1 VYVVRGTGLR
11 ARSSIE
17 VHEMK
22 SRNLRLA
29 SLVVLSALVPGG
41 IKAQKNESRPALLVS
56 TSWLAQHISDK
67 NLVLLH
73 VGDRKEYDAQHI
85 PGARFIS
92 LNDISVSDHEHPGG
106 LMLQMQPTQV
116 LHDKLADLGISNNS
130 RVIVYYGNDWV
141 TPATRV
147 VFTLNYAGLGD
158 NTSLLDGGMQAWKH
172 DNHSV
177 TDKVPEIS
185 RGTLA
190 ALTTKPI
197 IVDAEWVKD
206 HVGKPGISVVDGRAA
221 SYYDGT
227 DTGGGMGVTHRT
239 GHIAGARSVPYTEIT
254 TDDLKLKSVPE
265 LEALF
270 AKAGVKPG
278 DTVVGYCHIGQQAT
292 GMLFAARLTG
302 HPVLLYD
309 GSFEDW
315 SAHTSYPV
323 ETKATH

>member
-1 VYVVRGTGLR
+1 
-11 ARSSIE
+11 
-17 VHEMK
+17 MK

-29 SLVVLSALVPGG
+29 LFVVLSALIPAGMR
-41 IKAQKNESRPALLVS
+41 AQPASRPALLVS
-56 TSWLAQHISDK
+56 TSWLAQHIDDK
-67 NLVLLH
+67 NLVLLQ

-85 PGARFIS
+85 LGARFIS

-106 LMLQMQPTQV
+106 LMLQMQPTEV
-116 LHDKLADLGISNNS
+116 LHDKLESLGISNNS

-147 VFTLNYAGLGD
+147 VFTLDYAGLGS
-158 NTSLLDGGMQAWKH
+158 NTSLLDGGMQAWKR
-172 DNHSV
+172 DNHPL
-177 TDKVPEIS
+177 TDKVPEAS
-185 RGTLA
+185 KGTLA
-190 ALTTKPI
+190 ALNTKPI

-206 HVGKPGISVVDGRAA
+206 HIGKPGISVVDGRAA
-221 SYYDGT
+221 SFYDGT
-227 DTGGGMGVTHRT
+227 DTGGGMGVKHRT
-239 GHIAGARSVPYTEIT
+239 GHIAGAKSVPYTEIT
-254 TDDLKLKSVPE
+254 SDDLKLKSVGE

-278 DTVVGYCHIGQQAT
+278 DTVVGYCHVGQQAT

-323 ETKATH
+323 ETKATR